1 MDSVLCVRHLRST
14 IVHADPT
21 SEYERVVTE
30 SSAVWVLVPMM
41 PSTDDHLQ
49 YYGDF
54 EQGRDEFARA
64 FDALGIAWR
73 WQPVS
78 LDTVE
83 STILEMQRTGVT
95 CAINL
100 CDGDELQGVPGLSVI
115 DALERAEIPYTG
127 SNRFFYDL
135 TTSKIDMKR
144 AFEDAGVPT
153 SRWSVVEPKQSDWQS
168 PFQRPGRPLIVKPAV
183 SAGSLGIGVN
193 NVVHTPDEL
202 ATRVQALAEG
212 YRGWDLMSGGLIAE
226 EFVVGREYTTFIVGD
241 HHDLRNRRVY
251 APVERV
257 FNGAL
262 PATQQFLSFD
272 RLWEFHDQESPLPEG
287 ENLWEYA
294 RVSGARTAAI
304 KAVSWDAYV
313 AVGGVGYGR
322 VDLREDAETGELFVL
337 EVNAQCGLSEDENFT
352 SIGAILRFAGVPYHA
367 LIEQLMRHAE
377 RRHRRQQRCL
387 LYTSPSPRD

>member
-1 MDSVLCVRHLRST
+1 M
-14 IVHADPT
+14 T
-21 SEYERVVTE
+21 SPD
-30 SSAVWVLVPMM
+30 VWVLVPTM
-41 PSTDDHLQ
+41 PSADEHLQ

-54 EQGRDEFARA
+54 EQGREEFARA
-64 FDALGIAWR
+64 FAALGIEWQ

-83 STILEMQRTGVT
+83 STVHEMQRRGVS
-95 CAINL
+95 CVINL

-144 AFEDAGVPT
+144 AFETAGVPT
-153 SRWSVVEPKQSDWQS
+153 SPWSVVEPAQRDWHA

-183 SAGSLGIGVN
+183 SAGSLGIGLE
-193 NVVHTPDEL
+193 NVVQTPEEL
-202 ATRVQALAEG
+202 AERVQALADG

-241 HHDLRNRRVY
+241 HNDQRHRRVY

-262 PATQQFLSFD
+262 PPMQQFLSFD
-272 RLWEFHDQESPLPEG
+272 RLWEFHDKESPLPEG

-294 RVSGARTAAI
+294 RIPVSKAATI
-304 KAVSWDAYV
+304 KAVSWDAYC
-313 AVGGVGYGR
+313 ACGGVGYGR

-352 SIGAILRFAGVPYHA
+352 SIGAILRFAGVPYH
-367 LIEQLMRHAE
+367 LLVEQLMRHAE
-377 RRHRRQQRCL
+377 RRHRRQQRARKVEL
-387 LYTSPSPRD
+387 SVARRVA

>member
-1 MDSVLCVRHLRST
+1 MTPATNSATTVRSAL
-14 IVHADPT
+14 P
-21 SEYERVVTE
+21 
-30 SSAVWVLVPMM
+30 SAVWVLVPTM
-41 PSTDDHLQ
+41 PSEDEHLQ

-54 EQGRDEFARA
+54 EPGREEFARA
-64 FDALGIAWR
+64 FDALGLPWR

-78 LDTVE
+78 M
-83 STILEMQRTGVT
+83 STIEHTVQDMQHAGVA

-115 DALERAEIPYTG
+115 DALERAGIPYTG
-127 SNRFFYDL
+127 SNRAFYDL

-144 AFEDAGVPT
+144 AFEIAGVPT
-153 SRWSVVEPKQSDWQS
+153 SLWSVVEPKQLDWQA
-168 PFQRPGRPLIVKPAV
+168 PFQRHGRPLIVKPAV
-183 SAGSLGIGVN
+183 SAGSLGIGLE
-193 NVVHTPDEL
+193 NVVHTPADL
-202 ATRVQALAEG
+202 AMRVQALAEG

-241 HHDLRNRRVY
+241 HNDLRHRRVY
-251 APVERV
+251 PPVERV

-262 PATQQFLSFD
+262 PPTQQFLSFD
-272 RLWEFHDQESPLPEG
+272 RLWEFNDTESPLPEG

-294 RVSGARTAAI
+294 RIRASQAAAI
-304 KAVSWDAYV
+304 KSVSWDAYV

-322 VDLREDAETGELFVL
+322 VDLREDAETGELYVL

-367 LIEQLMRHAE
+367 LVEQLLRHAE
-377 RRHRRQQRCL
+377 RRHRRQQRARRVEL
-387 LYTSPSPRD
+387 NVAQRVA

>member
-1 MDSVLCVRHLRST
+1 
-14 IVHADPT
+14 
-21 SEYERVVTE
+21 
-30 SSAVWVLVPMM
+30 M
-41 PSTDDHLQ
+41 PSDDEHLQ

-54 EQGRDEFARA
+54 EQGREEFARA
-64 FDALGIAWR
+64 FAALGLPWH

-78 LDTVE
+78 M
-83 STILEMQRTGVT
+83 STIECTVQEMLRTGVA

-115 DALERAEIPYTG
+115 DALERADIPYTG
-127 SNRFFYDL
+127 SNRAFYDL

-144 AFEDAGVPT
+144 AFEDAGVRT
-153 SRWSVVEPKQSDWQS
+153 SPWSIVEPRQVDWQS

-183 SAGSLGIGVN
+183 SAGSLGIGLE
-193 NVVHTPDEL
+193 NVVHSPAEL
-202 ATRVQALAEG
+202 AVRVRALADG

-241 HHDLRNRRVY
+241 HDDLRHRRMY

-257 FNGAL
+257 FNTAL
-262 PATQQFLSFD
+262 PPTQQFLSFD
-272 RLWEFHDQESPLPEG
+272 RLWEFHDKESPLPEG
-287 ENLWEYA
+287 TNLWEYA
-294 RVSGARTAAI
+294 RIPSQKAAAI

-313 AVGGVGYGR
+313 SVGGVGYGR
-322 VDLREDAETGELFVL
+322 VDLREDEETGELFVL

-367 LIEQLMRHAE
+367 LVVQLLQHAE
-377 RRHRRQQRCL
+377 RRHRRQQRARR
-387 LYTSPSPRD
+387 TERRAERSVARRVA